1 MIRPQRL
8 GEVSLSKE
16 ELLNDKKTCRKF
28 GPCGVG
34 EKAVYLNSFYIDRK
48 YYIPISSIQRIFK
61 RIAMS
66 KGGFTGKGVFGTLSY
81 LVVVYENGKEKQ
93 CNFKH
98 EEDVDRLLAYIEE
111 EFPDIP
117 VHSLAAEQKLAEKKR
132 WLEEKKREKK
142 VSEETKV
149 NLSKL
154 EQAEKYLKN
163 QSDLYMNLSLA
174 AKKKRTYDR
183 SNPTYK
189 WVALAIV
196 IMGAAAFVYGIYA
209 LMTHAGFGMY
219 FLLFGLAAIFL
230 FAGANVL
237 PTSKNNRKYIENQLS
252 GAIEQMEEYIR
263 KYPEFP
269 IPAHYAHPIV
279 LQRMQEIMREERA
292 KTIPEAL
299 QVLKND
305 LKALNSDVVVEK
317 EEYDE
322 IVAIKPMFLVMD
334 YV

>member
-16 ELLNDKKTCRKF
+16 ELLNDKKNCRKF

-209 LMTHAGFGMY
+209 LTTHAGFGMY

-252 GAIEQMEEYIR
+252 EAIEQMEEYIR